1 MFDIVIIYVK
11 SIELL
16 FIVSL
21 LDILHSIEIN
31 KIQLNK
37 LSNNEKI
44 IEISMHC
51 RGGQTCITA
60 SQLLAEMAFEEGFKD
75 TIAIP
80 IIGAER
86 RGAPIQAFTKVS
98 KSKPIK
104 TYDSVVNPDYIFMFD
119 TSLLDIPRIRVTIKE
134 GVNIIINSPDP
145 IDTTGLPNN
154 IKIFIVDA
162 TGICIKREF
171 MHSSG
176 PILNIP
182 MLGAFGKITG
192 YYNLKTMEKVI
203 KKEFG
208 ESRLEKNMSVAKD
221 AYESVREI

>member
-1 MFDIVIIYVK
+1 
-11 SIELL
+11 
-16 FIVSL
+16 
-21 LDILHSIEIN
+21 
-31 KIQLNK
+31 

-44 IEISMHC
+44 VEISMHC

-60 SQLLAEMAFEEGFKD
+60 SQLLAEMAFEEGFQD

-98 KSKPIK
+98 KNKVIK
-104 TYDSVVNPDYIFMFD
+104 TYDSVVNPDFIIIFD
-119 TSLLDIPRIRVTIKE
+119 TSLLDIPTIKATIKE
-134 GVNIIINSPDP
+134 GVSLIINSSES
-145 IDTTGLPNN
+145 IDKSDLPSN

-162 TGICIKREF
+162 TGICIKHDF
-171 MHSSG
+171 MHASG

-203 KKEFG
+203 KKKFG
-208 ESRLEKNMSVAKD
+208 EKRLDKNMSVAKD
-221 AYESVREI
+221 AYESVREM

>member
-1 MFDIVIIYVK
+1 MSD
-11 SIELL
+11 
-16 FIVSL
+16 
-21 LDILHSIEIN
+21 
-31 KIQLNK
+31 
-37 LSNNEKI
+37 NEKI
-44 IEISMHC
+44 VEISMHC

-98 KSKPIK
+98 KSKSIK
-104 TYDSVVNPDYIFMFD
+104 TYDSVVNPDYILMFD
-119 TSLLDIPRIRVTIKE
+119 TSLLEIPRIKSSIKE
-134 GVNIIINSPDP
+134 GVNLIINSADP
-145 IDTTGLPNN
+145 INKSDLPNN
-154 IKIFIVDA
+154 IKIYLVDA

-171 MHSSG
+171 MHASG

-192 YYNLKTMEKVI
+192 YYNLETMEKVI
-203 KKEFG
+203 KKQFG

-221 AYESVREI
+221 AYESVREM

>member
-1 MFDIVIIYVK
+1 LSQEQKIV
-11 SIELL
+11 
-16 FIVSL
+16 
-21 LDILHSIEIN
+21 
-31 KIQLNK
+31 
-37 LSNNEKI
+37 
-44 IEISMHC
+44 EISMHC

-60 SQLLAEMAFEEGFKD
+60 SQLLSEMAFEEGFKD

-86 RGAPIQAFTKVS
+86 RGAPIQAFS
-98 KSKPIK
+98 KISRSKPIK
-104 TYDSVVNPDYIFMFD
+104 TYDSVVNPDYILLFD
-119 TSLLDIPRIRVTIKE
+119 TSLLDIPKIKDSIKE
-134 GVNIIINSPDP
+134 GTTLIVNSAEP
-145 IDTTGLPNN
+145 IDNKNLPQN

-162 TGICIKREF
+162 TGICIQKDF

-182 MLGAFGKITG
+182 MLGAFGKVTG

-208 ESRLEKNMSVAKD
+208 EGRLETNMSVAKE
-221 AYESVREI
+221 AFETVREA

>member
-1 MFDIVIIYVK
+1 MSD
-11 SIELL
+11 
-16 FIVSL
+16 
-21 LDILHSIEIN
+21 
-31 KIQLNK
+31 
-37 LSNNEKI
+37 NEKI
-44 IEISMHC
+44 VEISMHC

-60 SQLLAEMAFEEGFKD
+60 SQLLAEMAFEEDFKD

-98 KSKPIK
+98 KGRKIK

-119 TSLLDIPRIRVTIKE
+119 TSLLDIPRIKNSIKE
-134 GVNIIINSPDP
+134 GVTLIVNSPDP
-145 IDTTGLPNN
+145 IYTSDFPNN
-154 IKIFIVDA
+154 IKIFLIDA
-162 TGICIKREF
+162 TGICIKKNF
-171 MHSSG
+171 MHASG

-192 YYNLKTMEKVI
+192 YYNLETMEKVI
-203 KKEFG
+203 KKQFG

-221 AYESVREI
+221 AYESVREM

>member
-1 MFDIVIIYVK
+1 
-11 SIELL
+11 
-16 FIVSL
+16 
-21 LDILHSIEIN
+21 
-31 KIQLNK
+31 
-37 LSNNEKI
+37 
-44 IEISMHC
+44 
-51 RGGQTCITA
+51 
-60 SQLLAEMAFEEGFKD
+60 MAFEKGFKD

-98 KSKPIK
+98 MKKQIK
-104 TYDSVVNPDYIFMFD
+104 TYDSVVNPDYLLLFD
-119 TSLLDIPRIRVTIKE
+119 ISLIDIPRIRETIKD
-134 GVNIIINSPDP
+134 GVTLIVNSPDP
-145 IDTTGLPNN
+145 IDTDGLPKN

-162 TGICIKREF
+162 TGICIKKEF

-192 YYNLKTMEKVI
+192 FYDLKIMEKVI

-208 ESRLEKNMSVAKD
+208 ENRAEKNMSVARD
-221 AYESVREI
+221 AYETVREC

>member
-1 MFDIVIIYVK
+1 MPDNEQIV
-11 SIELL
+11 
-16 FIVSL
+16 
-21 LDILHSIEIN
+21 
-31 KIQLNK
+31 
-37 LSNNEKI
+37 
-44 IEISMHC
+44 EISMHC

-60 SQLLAEMAFEEGFKD
+60 SQLLAEMAFEEGFED

-86 RGAPIQAFTKVS
+86 RGAPIQAFS
-98 KSKPIK
+98 KISKNKAIK
-104 TYDSVVNPDYIFMFD
+104 TYDSVVNPNYILMFD
-119 TSLLDIPRIRVTIKE
+119 TSLLDIPRIKASIKE
-134 GVNIIINSPDP
+134 GVNLIINSADP
-145 IDTTGLPNN
+145 IDKSNLPDN

-162 TGICIKREF
+162 TGICIQRNF
-171 MHSSG
+171 MHASG

-192 YYNLKTMEKVI
+192 YYNLDTMEKVI

-221 AYESVREI
+221 AYESVREM